1 MPTAYRI
8 VSSILSI
15 SSSSA
20 VGWVI
25 PPQLARPTAFA
36 ANAVSGASAAT
47 AMSFRE
53 LRNFKEIMA
62 TLGYPRL
69 ISIEN
74 FKVPHFE
81 LVADAL
87 EWLCHRY
94 DKNMEILSD
103 IRTEQ
108 DRVAFLKSVAE
119 QLLVKARVKLNLK
132 NLYASNGFAVRELL
146 KVATLLHDAHKNAS
160 LDQEEAEEAMTVD
173 IGPGLWPLHGTP
185 TLTLTLTLTLTP
197 HLSLSPSPVAPPN
210 PGQAISSRTSS

>member
-1 MPTAYRI
+1 
-8 VSSILSI
+8 
-15 SSSSA
+15 
-20 VGWVI
+20 
-25 PPQLARPTAFA
+25 
-36 ANAVSGASAAT
+36 
-47 AMSFRE
+47 MSFRE

-146 KVATLLHDAHKNAS
+146 KIATLLHDAHRNAS
-160 LDQEEAEEAMTVD
+160 SEDADDNETLPAD
-173 IGPGLWPLHGTP
+173 IGPGHKFADIKLTRSLAADITKYGSRLHELLGTHAEAKDGAARA
-185 TLTLTLTLTLTP
+185 LGKNFNVDDLQRQLHQMNSQVSERAESRRSMLTP
-197 HLSLSPSPVAPPN
+197 LNMLTCRH
-210 PGQAISSRTSS
+210 